1 MMPKEQPGDPAASAQ
16 VSVVVPTR
24 NRSKLAAARARWA
37 LAQPDVRET
46 IFVVDAAADDTAIVL
61 GDIADHD
68 ARLQVIDLQ
77 RNVGPPAAR
86 NIGIQAATSEWVLVI
101 DDDDIASDGFIATLL
116 AVARESGADVVGAPW
131 FNVGPDTTID
141 AVLAAAPRAPGGPA
155 LDRPGILP
163 DTEWVECLW
172 MPANSLFRRSI
183 FDTIAYDERFTGSF
197 YREETDVFVA
207 AARTGSR
214 VVVTSRAYTYIR
226 SRAAG
231 GINRASRVRY
241 EYSVLKNNWYFL
253 RKHGR
258 WLRDAGL
265 IRSALREQAALVAR
279 RARPLARAAG
289 RRATRWA
296 GRAGWART

>member
-1 MMPKEQPGDPAASAQ
+1 MTAREQPGDPVASAQ

-37 LAQPDVRET
+37 LAQPDVREM
-46 IFVVDAAADDTAIVL
+46 IVVVDAAADDTATVL

-68 ARLQVIDLQ
+68 PRLRVIDLP
-77 RNVGPPAAR
+77 RNVGPAAAK
-86 NIGIQAATSEWVLVI
+86 NIGIRAATSEWVLVI
-101 DDDDIASDGFIATLL
+101 DDDDIASDGFIADLL

-141 AVLAAAPRAPGGPA
+141 AVLAAAPRAPGGPT
-155 LDRPGILP
+155 LDRPGVLP
-163 DTEWVECLW
+163 DSDWVDCLW
-172 MPANSLFRRSI
+172 MHANSLFRRSV

-197 YREETDVFVA
+197 YREENDVFVA
-207 AARTGSR
+207 AARAGSR
-214 VVVTSRAYTYIR
+214 VVVTSRSYTYMR
-226 SRAAG
+226 SRAGG
-231 GINRASRVRY
+231 GINHTTRLRY
-241 EYSVLKNNWYFL
+241 EYSVLKNSWYFL

-265 IRSALREQAALVAR
+265 IRSAWQEQAALVTR

-289 RRATRWA
+289 RRAARW
-296 GRAGWART
+296 AGWART